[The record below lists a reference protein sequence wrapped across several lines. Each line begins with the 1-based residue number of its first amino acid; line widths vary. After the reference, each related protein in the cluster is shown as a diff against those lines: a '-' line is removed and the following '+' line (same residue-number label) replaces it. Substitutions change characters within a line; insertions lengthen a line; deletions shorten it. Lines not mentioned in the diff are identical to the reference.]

1 MSTRTS
7 IEREEHEVENRR
19 NTIMSHRRLLQGV
32 DLEEGANPPETTVD
46 SIIQDIHDI
55 YDLRETSQG
64 NLVPRRLFFE
74 EVEIIEDQR
83 IPMNSTSLPWY
94 EERYPTP
101 LEVQAALT
109 IQNYIRNHD

>member
-1 MSTRTS
+1 M
-7 IEREEHEVENRR
+7 EHRS
-19 NTIMSHRRLLQGV
+19 NTIVSHRRLLQGV

-46 SIIQDIHDI
+46 SILQDIHDI

-83 IPMNSTSLPWY
+83 IPTNSTSLPWY
-94 EERYPTP
+94 EERRPTP
-101 LEVQAALT
+101 LEVRAALT
-109 IQNYIRNHD
+109 IQNYIRNNNE